1 MASQKK
7 EKVISVR
14 EHPRNVP
21 ITQKNPQGITIVDKH
36 LRRLYGTYLNSQ
48 EIKTVVK
55 NYPRI
60 GLVFPT
66 PRDLNFKKVGNLYD
80 ETIAIWTDYFNKKFN
95 ANPPLD
101 PDIIKALIASESGF
115 DSDPKKNKIAFG
127 IMQITKATLK
137 ASQDPKGEAKEFIF
151 QNIKQKDLK
160 NPDIAIPLAIRWI
173 FRKRETAKI

>member
-80 ETIAIWTDYFNKKFN
+80 ETIAIWTDYFNKKFKLKREPTHEELILEYKGLLKSKTLYKDN
-95 ANPPLD
+95 
-101 PDIIKALIASESGF
+101 ALISYR
-115 DSDPKKNKIAFG
+115 KNY
-127 IMQITKATLK
+127 
-137 ASQDPKGEAKEFIF
+137 
-151 QNIKQKDLK
+151 NDLK
-160 NPDIAIPLAIRWI
+160 
-173 FRKRETAKI
+173 KK